1 MYEWY
6 STGCS
11 SLLEIRRKVRE
22 EFNVNFSKGF
32 VDFIL
37 KNHFYAGSMVYQGKE
52 YPHYYQCII
61 SRELFDEVQRIKA
74 GYMKKHSKFA
84 GLPYLYRGLIRCA
97 KCGCMITPEKKKGK
111 YIYYHCTQYR
121 GKHGADYVTEEEL
134 TAQFAEL
141 YKSLQIPPGVVKQIT
156 NSLRKSHQDKA
167 QFHKTVLQGF
177 QSEYQKYET
186 RIEKM
191 YEDKLDGNISE
202 TLYNK
207 KNDEY
212 RLKQQELTEKISRLN
227 TADEEYYLTSE
238 YLLRIANRAYD
249 LFISSEPEQK
259 QQLLKM
265 TLQNLKLDG
274 KKIDFKLVKP
284 FDQVFAL
291 TSRQSWYP
299 RWDSN
304 PRPAA

>member
-1 MYEWY
+1 M
-6 STGCS
+6 
-11 SLLEIRRKVRE
+11 
-22 EFNVNFSKGF
+22 
-32 VDFIL
+32 DFIL
-37 KNHFYAGSMVYQGKE
+37 KNPFYAGSMVYEGKE

-97 KCGCMITPEKKKGK
+97 TCGCMITPEKKKGK
-111 YIYYHCTQYR
+111 YVYYHCTQYR
-121 GKHGADYVTEEEL
+121 GKHGAEYVTEEEL

-156 NSLRKSHQDKA
+156 NSLRKSHQDKT
-167 QFHKTVLQGF
+167 QFHKTILQGF

-202 TLYNK
+202 SLYNK
-207 KNDEY
+207 KSEEY

-238 YLLRIANRAYD
+238 YLLQIANRAYD
-249 LFISSEPEQK
+249 LFLSSEPEEK
-259 QQLLKM
+259 RQLLKM
-265 TLQNLKLDG
+265 TLQNLKLNG
-274 KKIDFKLVKP
+274 KKIDFELVKP

-299 RWDSN
+299 SGIPN
-304 PRPAA
+304 PACAGMTI